1 MATTDRVAALVAPLA
16 AERGL
21 DLYDVEQHQASLRV
35 LVNRVGG
42 VDIDALAELSR
53 AVSRALDEDDPIAGK
68 YTLEVSSPG
77 LERALRRPDHFV
89 GAVGDQITV
98 KTVPG
103 SDGERRV
110 TGTLVAADDEGITVR
125 PPEGQEGDER
135 RLTYDEVMTARTLFD
150 WGTQS
155 KPTTSKPTTT
165 KKKAS

>member
-21 DLYDVEQHQASLRV
+21 DLYDVEQHQSSLRI
-35 LVNRVGG
+35 LVSREGG

-53 AVSRALDEDDPIAGK
+53 AVSRALDEDDPVAGK

-77 LERALRRPDHFV
+77 LERTLRRPDHFV
-89 GAVGDQITV
+89 GAVGDQVTL

-103 SDGERRV
+103 TEGDRRV
-110 TGTLVAADDEGITVR
+110 TGTLTAADDEGITVR
-125 PPEGQEGDER
+125 PADGLDGDER
-135 RLTYDEVMTARTLFD
+135 RLTYDQVMSARTLFD
-150 WGTQS
+150 WGT
-155 KPTTSKPTTT
+155 TTKPTTT